1 MMESN
6 ATDKGQQTTVDERL
20 KGWAYPSLAK
30 SGTVEIELPSLPG
43 SPRPTEMLHVKDFGR
58 HVAGAVERSLKGNPY
73 PKSGPKQSPAE
84 VLGHYVGT
92 ARGARLLDKA
102 SLARL
107 ERLSKE
113 FAGEQG
119 EDRQKYFETMI
130 RPYLIS
136 LTPSGNRAVS
146 KTTGTPFP
154 SSKMPP
160 ART

>member
-1 MMESN
+1 MEPNKLDESQRI
-6 ATDKGQQTTVDERL
+6 ATEER
-20 KGWAYPSLAK
+20 GSWAYPSLAA
-30 SGTVEIELPSLPG
+30 SGHVEVEVPSLPG

-92 ARGARLLDKA
+92 ARGARLLDKGT
-102 SLARL
+102 LARL
-107 ERLSKE
+107 ERLGKE
-113 FAGEQG
+113 FAGERG

-136 LTPSGNRAVS
+136 LTPSGNGAVS
-146 KTTGTPFP
+146 KTTGNPFP
-154 SSKMPP
+154 NSKMPP